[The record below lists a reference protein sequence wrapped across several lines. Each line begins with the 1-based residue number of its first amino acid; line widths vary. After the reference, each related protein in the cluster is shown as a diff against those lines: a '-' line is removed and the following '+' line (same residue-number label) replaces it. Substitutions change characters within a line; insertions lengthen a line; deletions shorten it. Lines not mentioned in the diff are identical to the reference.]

1 MNLTMYDIIND
12 FSLRVGLLAAAN
24 DGSETNQTGIQLF
37 EQAFYGNELW
47 RFGLLLLIIL
57 VTLVAGRIMRYMLER
72 SATRLEARKPARIA
86 QLFLAC
92 LARPAAVAIF
102 AAGVYLA
109 RLSLKFA
116 LAEGQAGFSPR
127 TYKLW
132 GQISHALAAL
142 AVAYLLYRLVDIIE
156 HYLLAWAQRTETTL
170 GTMLVPAIRKS
181 IRVFIILVA
190 ALFIADNILG
200 QDIRTILAAAG
211 IGGLA
216 LALAAKDTIANLF
229 GSVTIFA
236 DRPFQIGERVRVG
249 KFDGPI
255 ESVGF
260 RSTRIRTL
268 DGHQVTVPNSTV
280 VNEMVEN
287 IGRRPYI
294 RRLSNI
300 SITYSTPPAKA
311 EKAVQIIKD
320 VLAGMEAI
328 NGDPDLPPRVYFN
341 EFQDYYLNILMLYW
355 FKPPNYWDFQEI
367 NQKVN
372 LAIMRAFE
380 TEGIEFA
387 FPTKTVYIKKSN
399 ETF

>member
-1 MNLTMYDIIND
+1 MNFAMCYIITD
-12 FSLRVGLLAAAN
+12 FISKFILLATAN
-24 DGSETNQTGIQLF
+24 DGSEASKSGRQLF
-37 EQAFYGNELW
+37 EQTFYGNELW

-57 VTLVAGRIMRYMLER
+57 LTLVGGRVVRYMLER
-72 SATRLEARKPARIA
+72 SVTKLEGKKSVGIL
-86 QLFLAC
+86 QLFLKC

-116 LAEGQAGFSPR
+116 LAEGQEGFSPQ
-127 TYKLW
+127 TYKFW
-132 GQISHALAAL
+132 GQISHTLAAL
-142 AVAYLLYRLVDIIE
+142 AFAYLLYRLVDIVE
-156 HYLLAWAQRTETTL
+156 HYLLVWTERTEMTL

-190 ALFIADNILG
+190 GLFIADNILG

-216 LALAAKDTIANLF
+216 FALAAKDTIANLF
-229 GSVTIFA
+229 GSITIFA
-236 DRPFQIGERVRVG
+236 DRPFQVGERVRI
-249 KFDGPI
+249 KEFDGPI

-268 DGHQVTVPNSTV
+268 DGHQITVPNSTV

-300 SITYSTPPAKA
+300 SITYDTPPAKA
-311 EKAVQIIKD
+311 EKAVQIIKN
-320 VLAGMEAI
+320 VLAEIEGI

-380 TEGIEFA
+380 VEGIEFA
-387 FPTKTVYIKKSN
+387 FPTKTVYIKKAN
-399 ETF
+399 